1 MPRELRR
8 LARAL
13 ALPAAPVGGRPGWK
27 GTRIVIGAVGVGTVA
42 AAARAARVL
51 ADHRPA
57 RVLIVGVAG
66 AVDKDLA
73 IADVIAPKTVVDA
86 ASGAAWSP
94 HDNGLATTPARYRT
108 LATVQHFGAPLP
120 AETSAVDM
128 ETAAI
133 AAQCER
139 LGIPWDVRRAVSDLP
154 GVLHPTVAALVGPDG
169 RADIP
174 AVVRLLARHPRQ
186 LAGLA
191 RLARDTTRAISAVSA
206 SALAEL
212 RAMGLLGTS

>member
-8 LARAL
+8 LAHAL
-13 ALPAAPVGGRPGWK
+13 ALSTATVGGRPGWK
-27 GTRIVIGAVGVGTVA
+27 GQRIVVGAVGVGTVA
-42 AAARAARVL
+42 AAAGATRIL

-73 IADVIAPKTVVDA
+73 IADVIAPRTVVDA
-86 ASGAAWSP
+86 ASGAAWAP
-94 HDNGLATTPARYRT
+94 HGAGRATTPARVRT
-108 LATVQHFGAPLP
+108 LATVPHFGAPLP

-154 GVLHPTVAALVGPDG
+154 GALHPTVPGLVGPDG

-186 LAGLA
+186 LAGLV
-191 RLARDTTRAISAVSA
+191 RLGRDTTRAIKAVSA
-206 SALAEL
+206 SVLAEL
-212 RAMGLLGTS
+212 RAMGLLETS